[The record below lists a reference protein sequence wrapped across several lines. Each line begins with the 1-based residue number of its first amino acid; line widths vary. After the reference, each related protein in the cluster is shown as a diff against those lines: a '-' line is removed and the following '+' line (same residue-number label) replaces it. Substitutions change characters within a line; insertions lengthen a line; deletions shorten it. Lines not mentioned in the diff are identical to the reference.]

1 MKKILIGIIVAVAA
15 CALVFYAIETH
26 KSFLQ
31 VMIGFLLF
39 ILPFT
44 FLSSFKST
52 VPAFILTLL
61 TLGTIYVG
69 YTHHFIDVFWGV
81 LLAFIIGIPIFC
93 FRVLPY
99 KIFSPTKYKNSF
111 KNKENK

>member
-1 MKKILIGIIVAVAA
+1 MAVAA

-39 ILPFT
+39 IFPFT

-52 VPAFILTLL
+52 VPAFILTMLM
-61 TLGTIYVG
+61 LGTIYVG
-69 YTHHFIDVFWGV
+69 HKYQYFDVFWGV
-81 LLAFIIGIPIFC
+81 ALAFIIGFPVFC
-93 FRVLPY
+93 LRVMPY
-99 KIFSPTKYKNSF
+99 KIFSPNKYKDSF